1 MDKEL
6 RDRLY
11 WLEEELLDEE
21 PSEVTPLDLD
31 SILDGIDL
39 SDYVEEEEPV
49 QEAPSRWGKQKL
61 TRAEKIERQTY
72 EEAYPMDERSVAP
85 QNKKG
90 VKDLAIL
97 ALLEII
103 AILCVLGWWMQWLV

>member
-11 WLEEELLDEE
+11 WLEEELLEEE

-39 SDYVEEEEPV
+39 SDYEEEPV
-49 QEAPSRWGKQKL
+49 QEAPVRRGKQKL

-72 EEAYPMDERSVAP
+72 EEAYPMEERSVAP
-85 QNKKG
+85 QKKKG
-90 VKDLAIL
+90 VKGLAIL

>member
-11 WLEEELLDEE
+11 WLEEELLEEE
-21 PSEVTPLDLD
+21 PSEMTDLDLD

-39 SDYVEEEEPV
+39 NDYEEEPI
-49 QEAPSRWGKQKL
+49 QETSPRRGRQKL

-72 EEAYPMDERSVAP
+72 EEAYPMEERSVAP
-85 QNKKG
+85 QKKKG
-90 VKDLAIL
+90 VKGLAIL

-103 AILCVLGWWMQWLV
+103 AILCVLGWWLQWLV